1 LIVNYATN
9 NLLDWVIAHFLL
21 GFPLPLFGNNIG
33 ESFLVRGVETVPQH
47 LYIRFVRL
55 PLLLRILL
63 ITAILICTFGI
74 FIHLL
79 EPENFP
85 SIFDGIWWAVITAST
100 VGYGDY
106 IPLSFWGR
114 ITAMLLLLVGAGFL
128 STYFATVSSIAVTKQ
143 DEYQKGEA
151 HYRGQDH
158 FIIIGW
164 NERSKEIIHSFSET
178 KQPIIL
184 IDETLKSNPLPFH
197 HLYFIKGKAVRDE
210 VLIRANISKAQKV
223 IITADQNLDEL
234 QADMNTV
241 LTLLAIKGLNPDIQ
255 CIVEILTEEQLN
267 NAKRAGADELI
278 KTNKLTSVIIL
289 DCIHS
294 TGMVNPLSDLLSE
307 LKSGTQLRYLQTT
320 GDTIGKS
327 IRQVRLYFLGKEAI
341 FLGIKKGEDVYV
353 HPHPDMKVEKE
364 DHLLVITN

>member
-1 LIVNYATN
+1 
-9 NLLDWVIAHFLL
+9 
-21 GFPLPLFGNNIG
+21 
-33 ESFLVRGVETVPQH
+33 VETVPQH

-63 ITAILICTFGI
+63 ITAILICSFGV

-85 SIFDGIWWAVITAST
+85 TVFDGIWWAVITAST

-106 IPLSFWGR
+106 IPLSFSGR
-114 ITAMLLLLVGAGFL
+114 LTAVVLLLVGAGFL
-128 STYFATVSSIAVTKQ
+128 STYFATLSSIAVTKQ

-151 HYRGQDH
+151 HYKGESH
-158 FIIIGW
+158 LILIGW
-164 NERSKEIIHSFSET
+164 NERSKEIIRSFSET

-197 HLYFIKGKAVRDE
+197 HLHFIKGKALRDE
-210 VLIRANISKAQKV
+210 VLIRANVAQAQKV

-241 LTLLAIKGLNPDIQ
+241 LTLLAIKGLNPNIL

-267 NAKRAGADELI
+267 NAKRAGADEII
-278 KTNKLTSVIIL
+278 KTNKLTSAIIL
-289 DCIHS
+289 DSIHY
-294 TGMVNPLSDLLSE
+294 TGMVNPLSDLLSQ
-307 LKSGTQLRYLQTT
+307 LKSGIQLQYLQSN

-327 IRQVRLYFLGKEAI
+327 IRQVSFYFLGKETI
-341 FLGIKKGEDVYV
+341 LLGIKKGEEIHV
-353 HPHPDMKVEKE
+353 HPHPDMIVEKE

>member
-1 LIVNYATN
+1 M
-9 NLLDWVIAHFLL
+9 
-21 GFPLPLFGNNIG
+21 
-33 ESFLVRGVETVPQH
+33 PQH

-63 ITAILICTFGI
+63 ITAILICLFGV

-85 SIFDGIWWAVITAST
+85 TVFDGIWWAVITAST

-106 IPLSFWGR
+106 IPLSLSGR
-114 ITAMLLLLVGAGFL
+114 LTAVLLLLVGAGFL
-128 STYFATVSSIAVTKQ
+128 STYFATLSSIAVTKQ

-151 HYRGQDH
+151 HYKGEGH
-158 FIIIGW
+158 LIIIGW
-164 NERSKEIIHSFSET
+164 NERSKEIIRSFSET

-184 IDETLKSNPLPFH
+184 IDESLKSNPLPFH
-197 HLYFIKGKAVRDE
+197 HLHFIKGKALRDE
-210 VLIRANISKAQKV
+210 VLIRANIGQSQKV

-241 LTLLAIKGLNPDIQ
+241 LTLLAIKGLNPDIL

-267 NAKRAGADELI
+267 NAKRAGADEVI
-278 KTNKLTSVIIL
+278 KTNKLTSAIIL
-289 DCIHS
+289 DSIHS
-294 TGMVNPLSDLLSE
+294 TGMVNPLSDLLSQ
-307 LKSGTQLRYLQTT
+307 LKSGIQLRYLQTT

-327 IRQVRLYFLGKEAI
+327 IRQVSLYFLGKEAI
-341 FLGIKKGEDVYV
+341 LLGIKKGEEIHV
-353 HPHPDMKVEKE
+353 HPHPDMTVEKE
-364 DHLLVITN
+364 DHLLVISNKP